1 MIKEFSKK
9 FLLLTFGFI
18 VLGFLLAYLSGVLKD
33 QSLGHKIFS
42 ILYSL
47 YFLALLK
54 LLLDYIP
61 KITQERIIKKKKR
74 PFYKTIK
81 DWLDDGAM
89 GYEKVEKRL
98 LKSKPKYNFLKNLEI
113 IRNEFITLG
122 PVKANL
128 IKANL
133 KARQATEVYTKQL
146 LTVIFTI
153 GTGILSWGFKSKFG
167 YHTKF
172 DITVNLIQWVIFA
185 IICLYYLIRQ
195 VTRISYKDA
204 LLIEIIDGITDDDY
218 KKGSRNKNP

>member
-9 FLLLTFGFI
+9 FLLLTSGFI
-18 VLGFLLAYLSGVLKD
+18 VLGFLLAYLSVVLKD

-47 YFLALLK
+47 YSLALLK

-61 KITQERIIKKKKR
+61 KITQDRIFKKKKR
-74 PFYKTIK
+74 PFYKSIK
-81 DWLDDGAM
+81 EWLDDGAT
-89 GYEKVEKRL
+89 GYVRVEKRL
-98 LKSKPKYNFLKNLEI
+98 LKFKPKYDFLKNLEI

-122 PVKANL
+122 TVKANL

-133 KARQATEVYTKQL
+133 KARQAIEVYTKQV

-153 GTGILSWGFKSKFG
+153 GTGILSWGIKSKFG

-172 DITVNLIQWVIFA
+172 DITVRFN
-185 IICLYYLIRQ
+185 
-195 VTRISYKDA
+195 
-204 LLIEIIDGITDDDY
+204 G
-218 KKGSRNKNP
+218 